1 MLEGRREKERQKK
14 GEREK
19 GKKEKEDC
27 FLLTSQEGGNLS
39 KLYFVK
45 LQIEKSKY
53 VIIYC
58 DGMKG
63 K

>member
-1 MLEGRREKERQKK
+1 MLEGRREKERQKE

-39 KLYFVK
+39 KLYFV
-45 LQIEKSKY
+45 
-53 VIIYC
+53 
-58 DGMKG
+58 
-63 K
+63 

>member
-19 GKKEKEDC
+19 EKKEKEDY

-39 KLYFVK
+39 KLFFV
-45 LQIEKSKY
+45 
-53 VIIYC
+53 
-58 DGMKG
+58 
-63 K
+63 